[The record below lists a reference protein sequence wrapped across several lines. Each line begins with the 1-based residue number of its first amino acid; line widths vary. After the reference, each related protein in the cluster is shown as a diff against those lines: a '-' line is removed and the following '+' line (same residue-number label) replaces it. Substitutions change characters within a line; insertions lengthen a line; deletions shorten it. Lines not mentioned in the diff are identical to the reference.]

1 MTKTISARQLSLLG
15 FVSTFALKLTIL
27 PSLLYG
33 EIGVDAL
40 LLVCFSLAFDFIEFF
55 VIYYL
60 LKRNENISF
69 ATFLEK
75 TFGKVFGKV
84 ILLCFFAYFFF
95 KFLILAIA
103 GFDYARFA
111 IFKNAPLFLFLFI
124 ILAISSSL
132 VLFKSKAIGRTAE
145 FFYPIIA
152 FFFILFFFVAILTA
166 SLQDLR
172 PLLTSGA
179 GAFFSTYFKFLVVG
193 GNYIFMLF
201 FMGKIKFGEKP
212 LKTLVPHLLFGVG
225 VVIIFFCLYYS
236 IFRFTAVAHRNAIS
250 ELIQFVPLPSI
261 LGDFNW
267 FAVSLMLLLF
277 CLQGG
282 IYMFCGCYSLTKIMS
297 FRKQEKDW
305 LVELS
310 VFLFNALVVGIVYG
324 FFTSFQKLKLVVVDS
339 LYVPILSAVIMAM
352 PFLFFI
358 IELAKKE
365 EKTPKKLKLGK
376 YVLKEANYEKDF

>member
-27 PSLLYG
+27 PSILY
-33 EIGVDAL
+33 EQIGVDSL
-40 LLVCFSLAFDFIEFF
+40 LLVCFSLAFDFLEFF
-55 VIYYL
+55 VVYYL
-60 LKRNENISF
+60 LRRNENVSF
-69 ATFLEK
+69 ATFLESK
-75 TFGKVFGKV
+75 FGKFFGKV
-84 ILLCFFAYFFF
+84 ILLCFFAYFFI
-95 KFLILAIA
+95 KFSVLTVA

-111 IFKNAPLFLFLFI
+111 IFKDAPLYFFLFI

-132 VLFKSKAIGRTAE
+132 VLFKSKALGRTVE

-152 FFFILFFFVAILTA
+152 FFFILFFFIAILTA

-172 PLLTSGA
+172 PLLTAGA
-179 GAFFSTYFKFLVVG
+179 GPFFSTFFKFLVTG

-212 LKTLVPHLLFGVG
+212 LKTLVFHLLFGIII
-225 VVIIFFCLYYS
+225 VVAFFCLYYC
-236 IFRFTAVAHRNAIS
+236 IFRFTAVAHPNAIS

-261 LGDFNW
+261 LGDFSW

-282 IYMFCGCYSLTKIMS
+282 IYMFCACYSLTKFMN

-310 VFLFNALVVGIVYG
+310 VFIFNVVFIGIVYG
-324 FFTSFQKLKLVVVDS
+324 FFTSFQKIKVFVVDS
-339 LYVPILSAVIMAM
+339 LYVPILCAVIMTM
-352 PFLFFI
+352 PLLFFM
-358 IELAKKE
+358 IELAKKKD
-365 EKTPKKLKLGK
+365 KTSKKLRLGK
-376 YVLKEANYEKDF
+376 YVLKEESYEKDF

>member
-1 MTKTISARQLSLLG
+1 
-15 FVSTFALKLTIL
+15 
-27 PSLLYG
+27 
-33 EIGVDAL
+33 
-40 LLVCFSLAFDFIEFF
+40 
-55 VIYYL
+55 
-60 LKRNENISF
+60 
-69 ATFLEK
+69 
-75 TFGKVFGKV
+75 
-84 ILLCFFAYFFF
+84 
-95 KFLILAIA
+95 
-103 GFDYARFA
+103 
-111 IFKNAPLFLFLFI
+111 
-124 ILAISSSL
+124 
-132 VLFKSKAIGRTAE
+132 
-145 FFYPIIA
+145 
-152 FFFILFFFVAILTA
+152 
-166 SLQDLR
+166 
-172 PLLTSGA
+172 
-179 GAFFSTYFKFLVVG
+179 
-193 GNYIFMLF
+193 MLF

-212 LKTLVPHLLFGVG
+212 LKTLVPHLLFGVA

-236 IFRFTAVAHRNAIS
+236 IFRFTAVAHPNAIS

-282 IYMFCGCYSLTKIMS
+282 IYMFCGCYSLTKIMN

-339 LYVPILSAVIMAM
+339 LYVPILSAVIIAM

-365 EKTPKKLKLGK
+365 ERTPKKLKLGK